1 MMFLKALPQNWYL
14 SLFTYIHCPK
24 QVISP
29 CPVAMDGVGFSAESE
44 RQFRDSW
51 QRAWMH
57 DSFKGGSGVLGK
69 IILCTVLKFWS
80 LGQLRNLLN
89 STHQWMFETGVCY
102 LSYVTEMS
110 TKNVWF
116 PFQGVMFLLG
126 SRYLTGNTLSG
137 LFCIQVQSCDYFS
150 PMEYEWQYVSLLL
163 WCARMCFPLP
173 LARSKRFWDSRGG
186 WSY

>member
-102 LSYVTEMS
+102 LSYVTEMAS
-110 TKNVWF
+110 CLPKMYGF
-116 PFQGVMFLLG
+116 PSREWCFCWEADTWQEIHYLG
-126 SRYLTGNTLSG
+126 SFASRYSHVTTFHQWNMSDNMCHFYFDVLECAF
-137 LFCIQVQSCDYFS
+137 LFH
-150 PMEYEWQYVSLLL
+150 
-163 WCARMCFPLP
+163 
-173 LARSKRFWDSRGG
+173 
-186 WSY
+186 